1 MLALAGIVAFS
12 ADAEMIRRRPIQQYT
27 LLTLRWTFP
36 ARRASGDSICS
47 AERAAM
53 RARVIFISKHQCRLG
68 GDCAD
73 LFWPP
78 RADDHR
84 VTSNR
89 SSEGNAHWR
98 KVGDGAQTNR
108 LDAAKLLKPLALP
121 RGLEPLFSP

>member
-1 MLALAGIVAFS
+1 
-12 ADAEMIRRRPIQQYT
+12 
-27 LLTLRWTFP
+27 
-36 ARRASGDSICS
+36 
-47 AERAAM
+47 M

-73 LFWPP
+73 LFRPS

-89 SSEGNAHWR
+89 SSKGNVHWR
-98 KVGDGAQTNR
+98 KVGDGGATHSF
-108 LDAAKLLKPLALP
+108 DAAKMLKQLTLP

>member
-78 RADDHR
+78 P
-84 VTSNR
+84 SGR
-89 SSEGNAHWR
+89 SQ
-98 KVGDGAQTNR
+98 GD
-108 LDAAKLLKPLALP
+108 
-121 RGLEPLFSP
+121 LEPIFGRQRPLEKSWRWRPNQQA